1 VQLSHHYLGCIILKI
16 LRGALTFMNKL
27 KKKYLLIPIIV
38 AILSLAALAGIKLL
52 HRDTNIKPYND
63 FLGDL
68 NNKQVSTV
76 YLTNTTLIDIVL
88 KDGTRYKTDNPKS
101 NNFKETLLSAGIKVS
116 EKTDAASIETIPAI
130 TLGLSLLT
138 ILILFLRSSSLGT
151 KGMNSVDALDAQAV
165 SNNKLNFESVAGNEE
180 AKESVKDIVDFLKN
194 PEKYNAYGARMPRGI
209 ILYGEPGTGKT
220 LIAKAVA
227 GEANVPFYAMSGSDF
242 VQVYVGVGAS
252 RIRSLF
258 KKAKSHGKA
267 VIFIDEIDAI
277 GKARDNGKLGGSD
290 ERDQTLN
297 ALLTEM
303 SGFNENEGIVVM
315 AATNRLDML
324 DPALIRP
331 GRFDRHIEVMLPDIS
346 AREKILNLHL
356 RNKPL
361 SQDADIKS
369 LAHKTAYFSGAK
381 LESLVNEAAILACKE
396 DSGYINSEH
405 LDKAFIIVV
414 AGHEKMN
421 REGIKERDKKITAY
435 HEAGHAL
442 ISMLVLPQD
451 KVSKVTIIPSTK
463 GAGGYTLSIP
473 EDNMYQTME
482 YLKNRI
488 MVLLGG
494 RAAEEIIFGK
504 EAITTG
510 AYSDLQHSTNLI
522 TKMVTEYGMGE
533 ALGLLNLQQLSSL
546 SNINSE
552 IIIYECKEAIDNLY
566 SRTKELLTKERASLE
581 NITNA
586 LLEKETLLSDD
597 LESLLS

>member
-1 VQLSHHYLGCIILKI
+1 
-16 LRGALTFMNKL
+16 MNKPKNKL
-27 KKKYLLIPIIV
+27 ILIPAIV
-38 AILSLAALAGIKLL
+38 AIISILSLIGINLFN
-52 HRDTNIKPYND
+52 NITEHKSYSE
-63 FLGDL
+63 FLKDL
-68 NNKQVSTV
+68 NTSSISTV
-76 YLTNTTLIDIVL
+76 YITNATSIDVQL
-88 KDGTRYKTDNPKS
+88 NDGTSYKTDNPNS
-101 NNFKETLLSAGIKVS
+101 IDFKERLLASGIKVS
-116 EKTDAASIETIPAI
+116 PKSANFNIELIPTI
-130 TLGLSLLT
+130 TLGVSL
-138 ILILFLRSSSLGT
+138 ISILFIFLKSSSIAT
-151 KGMNSVDALDAQAV
+151 KSLASVDSLDLQAV
-165 SNNKLNFESVAGNEE
+165 SGNKFNFETVAGNEE

-194 PEKYNAYGARMPRGI
+194 PEKYSTYGARMPRGI

-220 LIAKAVA
+220 LLAKAVA

-277 GKARDNGKLGGSD
+277 GKARDNGKAGGSD

-303 SGFNENEGIVVM
+303 SGFNDNDGIIVM

-324 DPALIRP
+324 DAALLRP
-331 GRFDRHIEVMLPDIS
+331 GRFDRHIEIMLPDVA
-346 AREKILNLHL
+346 AREKILNLHFK
-356 RNKPL
+356 NKPIG
-361 SQDADIKS
+361 SEADIKE
-369 LAHKTAYFSGAK
+369 LASKTTFFSGAK
-381 LESLVNEAAILACKE
+381 LENLANEAAILACKE
-396 DSGYINSEH
+396 ESGYISANH
-405 LDKAFIIVV
+405 LDKAFSIVV
-414 AGHEKMN
+414 AGHEKLN
-421 REGIKERDKKITAY
+421 REGIKEKDRKITAY

-473 EDNMYQTME
+473 EDNMYQTIE

-504 EAITTG
+504 TSITTG

-522 TKMVTEYGMGE
+522 TKIVTEYGMGE
-533 ALGLLNLQQLSSL
+533 TLGLLNLHQLSGL
-546 SNINSE
+546 NNIDSTVILN
-552 IIIYECKEAIDNLY
+552 ECKDSINHLY
-566 SRTKELLTKERASLE
+566 TETKELLTREITLLE
-581 NITNA
+581 KITVN
-586 LLEKETLLSDD
+586 LLEKETLLAED
-597 LESLLS
+597 LEKLVYIN